1 MDLFVLLLLFLAR
14 GATRMPAR
22 RWPKVF
28 TQMAVLLQLI
38 VQQTHLS
45 GLPARIDLTM
55 SRDQR
60 QATHYLSPPNPY
72 CYIPRC
78 QNRSIPIPADLL
90 PTGILR
96 DSIEHKRSQTK
107 HPHPLIVYC
116 MLEDK
121 WVFGTEIVGGATSA
135 CVCSS
140 VQSVFWQLAGGKKGT
155 WQKPAPRKRE
165 GEKKKEQSITGTQ
178 SNCPGFR

>member
-55 SRDQR
+55 SRAQG

-72 CYIPRC
+72 CCIPRC
-78 QNRSIPIPADLL
+78 PNRSIPIPADLL

-96 DSIEHKRSQTK
+96 DSTEHKRSQTQ

-116 MLEDK
+116 TLEDK
-121 WVFGTEIVGGATSA
+121 WVFGTGIVGGATSA

-140 VQSVFWQLAGGKKGT
+140 VQSVFWQLAGGGGMNLAET
-155 WQKPAPRKRE
+155 CSTQERG
-165 GEKKKEQSITGTQ
+165 GEKKKSSQ
-178 SNCPGFR
+178 

>member
-28 TQMAVLLQLI
+28 TQMAALLQLI

-55 SRDQR
+55 SRDQG
-60 QATHYLSPPNPY
+60 QTTHYLSPPNLY
-72 CYIPRC
+72 CCIPRC

-90 PTGILR
+90 STGILKA
-96 DSIEHKRSQTK
+96 STEHKKSHIK
-107 HPHPLIVYC
+107 HPHPLIVHC
-116 MLEDK
+116 TSEDK
-121 WVFGTEIVGGATSA
+121 WVFGTEIVGGAASA

-140 VQSVFWQLAGGKKGT
+140 LESVFWQLAGGKKMNLAET
-155 WQKPAPRKRE
+155 CSTRERRK
-165 GEKKKEQSITGTQ
+165 EKKSSQ
-178 SNCPGFR
+178 